1 MDGPMGKVDGP
12 MEKVDGPTEK
22 VDGSEILRSIMFLGI
37 GSNSAT
43 QFIFSRLVWFISRIE
58 IGTFP
63 D

>member
-1 MDGPMGKVDGP
+1 MDGPMG
-12 MEKVDGPTEK
+12 K

-37 GSNSAT
+37 GSNSAF